1 MLFYLLMHF
10 LNPTGESLPNPFK
23 NYSYGIGVNM
33 CIEIVLVGI
42 SYIMFKLFKDR
53 TNKYFAIICSI
64 ILWILNYIITW
75 SCFWI
80 ENTSLAMAT
89 SVFAVVGFD
98 MFCLVIIDFIIKK
111 NNK

>member
-1 MLFYLLMHF
+1 MHL
-10 LNPTGESLPNPFK
+10 LNPAGESLPNPFK
-23 NYSYGIGVNM
+23 DYSYGIGVNM
-33 CIEIVLVGI
+33 CIELALVGI

-53 TNKYFAIICSI
+53 TNKYIALVSSI
-64 ILWILNYIITW
+64 VLWILNYIITW

-80 ENTSLAMAT
+80 ENVSLAMAA

-98 MFCLVIIDFIIKK
+98 ILCLVTIDLIAKNK